1 MSGASPFPQSK
12 RDVFFHVDG
21 ITVNKTNQPVESAAA
36 SRRLKI

>member
-12 RDVFFHVDG
+12 RDVFFDVDG